1 MQRFRCGAS
10 SWGAAGRGR
19 GGEAGGKKA
28 WREAGGVRGGGGG
41 QKGGWR
47 RAEKKVRLGPR
58 GSALRHA
65 GPPSRNG
72 GEEDEQGVGGGGERG
87 KRGEE
92 GKAEEEGAR
101 WPLWGTAVSLWRD
114 RRGERGGG
122 RFGNVR
128 GCCFVGRGTTQQP
141 AREEEK
147 KMLAGGG
154 RGGQTMADG
163 RKRGPI
169 APRAGGGA
177 FHHQAGEKK
186 GMGSMVCGAEPCF
199 RFFVGQ
205 SGWIGSGVWGGARG
219 KGRARRGG
227 GVNGVCCGNRCQATA
242 KMSTQQ
248 QQVIG
253 QGSVK
258 SVCVL

>member
-147 KMLAGGG
+147 KCWLEGGGGARQWRTAG
-154 RGGQTMADG
+154 RGGRLRREQAAAHFIIRRG
-163 RKRGPI
+163 RKKGWARWSAAQSLAFAFLWGNRGGLEVGC
-169 APRAGGGA
+169 GGVP
-177 FHHQAGEKK
+177 E
-186 GMGSMVCGAEPCF
+186 E
-199 RFFVGQ
+199 R
-205 SGWIGSGVWGGARG
+205 GARAVVGVSMGCVVEIVARQPLKCQRSSSRSSG
-219 KGRARRGG
+219 KA
-227 GVNGVCCGNRCQATA
+227 V
-242 KMSTQQ
+242 
-248 QQVIG
+248 
-253 QGSVK
+253 
-258 SVCVL
+258 